1 MIDVT
6 IQMDAMGNL
15 QIWKGKVQPHRV
27 AKYVWSLTEESA
39 TCLFKITHK
48 NRPFSIAY
56 PKASSGSQ
64 QRLALLPFLNLN
76 KFKEKP

>member
-27 AKYVWSLTEESA
+27 AKYVWVADGRE
-39 TCLFKITHK
+39 CDLFV
-48 NRPFSIAY
+48 
-56 PKASSGSQ
+56 
-64 QRLALLPFLNLN
+64 
-76 KFKEKP
+76 

>member
-27 AKYVWSLTEESA
+27 AKYVWVADGRECDLFVQDQSQKTTILDSLSESE
-39 TCLFKITHK
+39 FKEV
-48 NRPFSIAY
+48 
-56 PKASSGSQ
+56 SSGWHCYTV
-64 QRLALLPFLNLN
+64 LEPEYF
-76 KFKEKP
+76 